1 MKRPFLLL
9 AGLRGEKHA
18 KRKHMASPDT
28 KPFSEANA
36 LCQKKKK
43 KIIAFAHIYQSQDH
57 LKYKLAELLEHLYLF
72 PLFDK
77 AYLLLFFQILIH
89 VVLTSKLCFHH
100 LKENNN
106 KTTYAG

>member
-36 LCQKKKK
+36 LCQKKK
-43 KIIAFAHIYQSQDH
+43 S
-57 LKYKLAELLEHLYLF
+57 
-72 PLFDK
+72 
-77 AYLLLFFQILIH
+77 
-89 VVLTSKLCFHH
+89 
-100 LKENNN
+100 
-106 KTTYAG
+106 

>member
-1 MKRPFLLL
+1 MPKESTWLHQTLS
-9 AGLRGEKHA
+9 HSA
-18 KRKHMASPDT
+18 KQM
-28 KPFSEANA
+28 
-36 LCQKKKK
+36 LCIRKKK

>member
-18 KRKHMASPDT
+18 KRKHMASTDT

-43 KIIAFAHIYQSQDH
+43 S
-57 LKYKLAELLEHLYLF
+57 
-72 PLFDK
+72 
-77 AYLLLFFQILIH
+77 
-89 VVLTSKLCFHH
+89 
-100 LKENNN
+100 
-106 KTTYAG
+106 